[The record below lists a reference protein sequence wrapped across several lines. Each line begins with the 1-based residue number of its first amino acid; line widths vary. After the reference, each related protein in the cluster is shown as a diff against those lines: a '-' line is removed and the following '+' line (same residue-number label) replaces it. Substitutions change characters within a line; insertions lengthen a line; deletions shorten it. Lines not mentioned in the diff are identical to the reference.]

1 MCFPVRNTQRLRKQR
16 NMSILDEIT
25 KQRRVD
31 VAAAKQHVTA
41 QQLRDKIRETEAAL
55 GPALNV
61 LDRLNAP
68 VVSAQREETRA
79 VPHKELTIDVTMC

>member
-1 MCFPVRNTQRLRKQR
+1 
-16 NMSILDEIT
+16 MSILDEIT
-25 KQRRVD
+25 EQRRVD

-41 QQLRDKIRETEAAL
+41 QQLREKIREIEGTF

-68 VVSAQREETRA
+68 VVSAQREESRA
-79 VPHKELTIDVTMC
+79 APRKKRLYLTPVAV

>member
-1 MCFPVRNTQRLRKQR
+1 
-16 NMSILDEIT
+16 MSILDEIT
-25 KQRRVD
+25 EQRRVD

-41 QQLRDKIRETEAAL
+41 QQLRDKIRETEAAF

-68 VVSAQREETRA
+68 VVSAQRE
-79 VPHKELTIDVTMC
+79 